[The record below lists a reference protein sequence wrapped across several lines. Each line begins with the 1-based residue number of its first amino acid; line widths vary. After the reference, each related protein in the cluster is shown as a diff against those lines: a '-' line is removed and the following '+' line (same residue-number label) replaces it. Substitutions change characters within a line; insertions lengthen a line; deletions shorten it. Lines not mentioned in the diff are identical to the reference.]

1 MERKQ
6 SGKTTILVTHD
17 MSAVKK
23 YCNKAVLIE
32 HGLVKVVGNPDE
44 VANQYSF
51 DNAAGQKVSND
62 DVVVENPKITDL
74 QVKLL
79 NDNIISP
86 DQDISFEI
94 SYDVNEDIETY
105 IAFSLT
111 DIDRGIWIYNDNS
124 MDNKTSGSGRKH
136 SHINVVLPI
145 LITLSLSFRFLSEIT
160 MIR

>member
-1 MERKQ
+1 M
-6 SGKTTILVTHD
+6 TTLLLKI
-17 MSAVKK
+17 
-23 YCNKAVLIE
+23 
-32 HGLVKVVGNPDE
+32 
-44 VANQYSF
+44 
-51 DNAAGQKVSND
+51 
-62 DVVVENPKITDL
+62 PKITDL

-124 MDNKTSGSGRKH
+124 MDNKTKWFWKKTL

-145 LITLSLSFRFLSEIT
+145 LITLSF
-160 MIR
+160 

>member
-1 MERKQ
+1 M
-6 SGKTTILVTHD
+6 
-17 MSAVKK
+17 
-23 YCNKAVLIE
+23 
-32 HGLVKVVGNPDE
+32 VGDPDE

-62 DVVVENPKITDL
+62 DVIVENPKITDL

-124 MDNKTSGSGRKH
+124 MDNKTSGSGKKNT
-136 SHINVVLPI
+136 SHINVVLP
-145 LITLSLSFRFLSEIT
+145 S
-160 MIR
+160 

>member
-1 MERKQ
+1 ML
-6 SGKTTILVTHD
+6 TNI
-17 MSAVKK
+17 
-23 YCNKAVLIE
+23 VLIML
-32 HGLVKVVGNPDE
+32 LVKRF
-44 VANQYSF
+44 Q
-51 DNAAGQKVSND
+51 ND

-124 MDNKTSGSGRKH
+124 MDNQNEWFWKKNTY
-136 SHINVVLPI
+136 LQ
-145 LITLSLSFRFLSEIT
+145 
-160 MIR
+160 M